1 MLTGL
6 GLLLVVLWTP
16 GLNLL
21 YGTIWILIVVIVIQ
35 GNTTGVNLSKAAI
48 VQIGFDME
56 EAARVSGAGWLRT
69 YFSVWIP
76 LLLPTLALLAMM
88 NFTIAAGTT
97 SSIILLAS
105 RETTT
110 MSILILQ
117 LLLPEEG
124 SREPAAAAQI
134 VLGAIT
140 LTLAIVARRYGVK
153 FGVRHV

>member
-1 MLTGL
+1 
-6 GLLLVVLWTP
+6 
-16 GLNLL
+16 
-21 YGTIWILIVVIVIQ
+21 
-35 GNTTGVNLSKAAI
+35 
-48 VQIGFDME
+48 
-56 EAARVSGAGWLRT
+56 
-69 YFSVWIP
+69 
-76 LLLPTLALLAMM
+76 
-88 NFTIAAGTT
+88 
-97 SSIILLAS
+97 
-105 RETTT
+105 